1 MAVGRCEQCGS
12 EFKFRKRGRPRLF
25 CSIRCRRVMELR
37 RRAWDSTFLSLVD
50 ASHHHGPLGHWTLLS
65 RKQAAAELARL
76 LREDPRPCAAQG
88 CVGPIPSSSR
98 ASSSSHGS

>member
-1 MAVGRCEQCGS
+1 MTIGRCEQCGC
-12 EFKFRKRGRPRLF
+12 EFNFRQRGRPRLF

-65 RKQAAAELARL
+65 RKQAAVELARH
-76 LREDPRPCAAQG
+76 DAPRA
-88 CVGPIPSSSR
+88 R
-98 ASSSSHGS
+98 AVAPRCTPHGSASRVVPQST